1 MAGRLF
7 FLLPLYLV
15 LLLCAEAVAHA
26 APAAPSA
33 TPAPRPQW
41 NLPPLEYFIE
51 KLPAPPRTGSF
62 RDRLD
67 LQDARARQASMSQK
81 QLAHAQVTFR
91 LTVFTFAE
99 ALGNDFTAEKFP
111 KTSAFFSRVASDA
124 NLIITGLK
132 NHYQRVR
139 PFQAH
144 PGQVSIYVPA
154 EAGYSY
160 PSGHS
165 TRSRLYAMLLTELD
179 PSKKREISL
188 CAQKVA
194 TDRILAG
201 EHYLT
206 DLEAGRK
213 LGKLIYQSLMRDPG
227 FRASLEAVRQAE
239 WTRPTAKQPR

>member
-1 MAGRLF
+1 MSGRSYLWC
-7 FLLPLYLV
+7 PLSILALALSCV
-15 LLLCAEAVAHA
+15 KLSAE
-26 APAAPSA
+26 PSA
-33 TPAPRPQW
+33 TPPPQPRW
-41 NLPPLEYFIE
+41 NLPALEYFIE
-51 KLPAPPRTGSF
+51 KLPAPPRSGSF

-99 ALGNDFTAEKFP
+99 ALGSDFTAEKYP
-111 KTSAFFSRVASDA
+111 RTAAFFSRVASDA

-165 TRSRLYAMLLTELD
+165 TRSRLYAMLLAELD

-213 LGKLIYQSLMRDPG
+213 LGKLICQSLMRDPG
-227 FRASLEAVRQAE
+227 FRSSLEEVRLAE
-239 WTRPTAKQPR
+239 WTQSAAK

>member
-1 MAGRLF
+1 MSGNSF
-7 FLLPLYLV
+7 FWIPLSILA
-15 LLLCAEAVAHA
+15 LAFSGMGLCAE
-26 APAAPSA
+26 PAA
-33 TPAPRPQW
+33 TPPPQPQW
-41 NLPPLEYFIE
+41 NLPSLEYFIE
-51 KLPAPPRTGSF
+51 KLPAPPREGSF

-91 LTVFTFAE
+91 LTVFTFSE
-99 ALGNDFTAEKFP
+99 ALGSDFTATKYP
-111 KTSAFFSRVASDA
+111 KTAAFFNRVASDA
-124 NLIITGLK
+124 NVIITGLK
-132 NHYQRVR
+132 NHYKRVR

-144 PGQVSIYVPA
+144 PREVSIYVPA

-165 TRSRLYAMLLTELD
+165 TRSRLYAMVLAELD
-179 PSKKREISL
+179 PSQKREISL

-227 FRASLEAVRQAE
+227 FRESLEAVRQAE
-239 WTRPTAKQPR
+239 WTQPAAK

>member
-1 MAGRLF
+1 MSGFTPLHA
-7 FLLPLYLV
+7 FLCCLALTT
-15 LLLCAEAVAHA
+15 ASSIG
-26 APAAPSA
+26 APPSA
-33 TPAPRPQW
+33 TPSPTPQW
-41 NLPPLEYFIE
+41 HLPALEYFIE
-51 KLPAPPRTGSF
+51 KLPAPPREGSF

-67 LQDARARQASMSQK
+67 LQDARARQASMSPE
-81 QLAHAQVTFR
+81 QLAHARVTFR
-91 LTVFTFAE
+91 LTVFTFSE
-99 ALGNDFTAEKFP
+99 AMGDGFNPTNYPQTA
-111 KTSAFFSRVASDA
+111 AFFARVANDA

-132 NHYQRVR
+132 NHYKRVR

-144 PGQVSIYVPA
+144 PGKVSIYVPA

-165 TRSRLYAMLLTELD
+165 TRSRLYAMLLAELD

-213 LGKLIYQSLMRDPG
+213 LGKLIFQSLMRDPS
-227 FRASLEAVRQAE
+227 FHASLEAVRQAE
-239 WTRPTAKQPR
+239 WTNSPQK